1 MQEMLSDIKISLP
14 TTCFR
19 ALRII
24 YFGIMGTSNTNS
36 KGDTMRTYT
45 IGIALALVIGTFV
58 AIELVQ
64 VLSSVAAK
72 LDSVMVL

>member
-1 MQEMLSDIKISLP
+1 
-14 TTCFR
+14 
-19 ALRII
+19 
-24 YFGIMGTSNTNS
+24 MGTSNTNS